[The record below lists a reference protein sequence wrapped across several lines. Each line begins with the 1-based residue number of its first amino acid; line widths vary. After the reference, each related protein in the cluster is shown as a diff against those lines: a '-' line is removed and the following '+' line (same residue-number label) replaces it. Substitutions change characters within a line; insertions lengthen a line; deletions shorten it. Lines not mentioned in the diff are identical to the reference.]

1 MCALHKGGTRKVKE
15 RFELYFN
22 LGVDVLSGKENW
34 AESLGTGK
42 APHELIVG
50 SPAPAPHHSSAPAP
64 HHSSTSA
71 PHHSPKTT
79 PPVGKVAS
87 QLYKRWKP
95 S

>member
-34 AESLGTGK
+34 AESLDTGK

-50 SPAPAPHHSSAPAP
+50 SPAPAPHHSSA
-64 HHSSTSA
+64 SA
-71 PHHSPKTT
+71 PPNSPET
-79 PPVGKVAS
+79 PPAEKAAAH
-87 QLYKRWKP
+87 LYKRWKP
-95 S
+95 E